1 MKSEVD
7 IERIAKVA
15 KALKEAAIQ
24 REIYLTAD
32 DRVSEADAAALV
44 DLSPASLKS
53 LRLNF
58 CGPAHYNRGAGNG
71 SRVSYRIDDLAAWVE
86 RFRQA
91 S

>member
-32 DRVSEADAAALV
+32 DRVSEADAAALL
-44 DLSPASLKS
+44 DLSPGSLKS
-53 LRLNF
+53 LRLQL
-58 CGPAHYNRGAGNG
+58 CGPAHYYRGAGNG
-71 SRVSYRIDDLAAWVE
+71 SRISYRIDDLAAWLE
-86 RFRQA
+86 RYRQT